1 MRIINL
7 KMKKII
13 LLAVAL
19 VSLATITSCS
29 KDDDSAS
36 LQGKWALLQYGTLVN
51 GQEVLEDALP
61 NVDGCQQNYSEF
73 TANSIIGHSF
83 EDLGSGCEEV
93 IDTPIPYTR
102 DGNILTSNGQT
113 SEIKSLTGSTLKF
126 YYVFNT
132 GSVTETYI
140 TVLKRI

>member
-1 MRIINL
+1 
-7 KMKKII
+7 MKKII

-36 LQGKWALLQYGTLVN
+36 LQGKWVDFKTGTLVN
-51 GQEVLEDALP
+51 GQEVLENFVDT
-61 NVDGCQQNYSEF
+61 DGCQQDYTQI
-73 TANSIIGHSF
+73 TATNTISHNF

-93 IDTPIPYTR
+93 IDTPEPYTR
-102 DGNILTSNGQT
+102 DGNILTFSEGT
-113 SEIKSLTGSTLKF
+113 AEIKSLTGSTLKL
-126 YYVFNT
+126 YTVFDL
-132 GSVTETYI
+132 GSGTQTYI